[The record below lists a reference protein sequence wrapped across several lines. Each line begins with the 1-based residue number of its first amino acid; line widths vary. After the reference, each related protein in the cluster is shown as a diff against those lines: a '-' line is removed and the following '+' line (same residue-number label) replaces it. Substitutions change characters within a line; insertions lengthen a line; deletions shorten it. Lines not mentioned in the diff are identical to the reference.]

1 MKLAKIK
8 ALVKDLSYLA
18 EEAYNA
24 PFRSAVARARR
35 EQDDLFM
42 LLTFSE
48 MMGVPNPASYY
59 TLELQPLMLEK
70 FHDWH
75 LRMGMPH
82 SPLDQ
87 FRCC

>member
-35 EQDDLFM
+35 SRTIFL
-42 LLTFSE
+42 
-48 MMGVPNPASYY
+48 
-59 TLELQPLMLEK
+59 
-70 FHDWH
+70 
-75 LRMGMPH
+75 
-82 SPLDQ
+82 
-87 FRCC
+87 CC